1 MCFWRRKPK
10 RVKLRYKIESAH
22 LDEKIDSYRFWIT
35 NYWSHPVCSAYD
47 FMLKNISL
55 GKNISLSIIK
65 MIDDENMIIELEGYK
80 QDIKD
85 FINILIEKDINFI
98 KWYKITL
105 D

>member
-1 MCFWRRKPK
+1 MFWKRKPK
-10 RVKLRYKIESAH
+10 RVKLKYRIESIH
-22 LDEKIDSYRFWIT
+22 IDEKVDSHRFWIT
-35 NYWSHPVCSAYD
+35 NYWSNPVSSAYD
-47 FMLKNISL
+47 FMLKNIHL
-55 GKNISLSIIK
+55 GKDLSLSLIKII
-65 MIDDENMIIELEGYK
+65 DSENMLIELEGCK

>member
-1 MCFWRRKPK
+1 MCFWRKKPK
-10 RVKLRYKIESAH
+10 RVKLRYRIESIH
-22 LDEKIDSYRFWIT
+22 LNKEIDSYRFWIT
-35 NYWSHPVCSAYD
+35 KYWSNPVCSAYE
-47 FMLKNISL
+47 FMLNNIHL
-55 GKNISLSIIK
+55 GKDISLSLTK
-65 MIDDENMIIELEGYK
+65 MIDEENMIIELEGYK